1 LIDKYTQQ
9 ILKGRPYPIIKE
21 RQMKIDYQEPSK
33 DLLMRIDIHEK
44 YGSANIDVWTNELL
58 KPQAGMNILDVG
70 CGAGKLSFLF
80 NEYTKGEA
88 KITGGD
94 FSEELLD
101 KAREKNKKIG
111 ANIDFQFLDFNQPFK
126 FPDNTFDLCTS
137 AFAIYYA
144 SDLDFTFG
152 EAHRVLNSGGRLFVS
167 GPLPENK
174 QMFYDIIKEATNAT
188 IPPMPGSSRF
198 KGDIFNT
205 INKIF
210 AKTEL
215 HKFENHLTFPEVAP
229 FIDYVRASLGE
240 DRKLWTPMFNGNDE
254 YEALIG
260 KITDVATRWFN
271 RDGKL
276 VMTKV
281 VGGIL
286 ATK

>member
-1 LIDKYTQQ
+1 MEIN
-9 ILKGRPYPIIKE
+9 
-21 RQMKIDYQEPSK
+21 YQETSK
-33 DLLMRIDIHEK
+33 DLLTRIDIHEK
-44 YGSANIDVWTNELL
+44 YGSANIDQWTTDLL
-58 KPQAGMNILDVG
+58 KPQPGMNILDIG
-70 CGAGKLSFLF
+70 CGAGKLCFLF
-80 NEYTKGEA
+80 DDYTKGTA

-101 KAREKNKKIG
+101 KARLKNNERG
-111 ANIDFQFLDFNQPFK
+111 SQIDFRFLDFNERFD
-126 FPDNTFDLCTS
+126 FGDDTFDLCTS

-152 EAHRVLNSGGRLFVS
+152 EAHRVIKPGGRLFVS

-174 QMFYDIIKEATNAT
+174 QMFYQIIKEATNAT

-205 INKIF
+205 IDRIF

-229 FIDYVRASLGE
+229 FIEYVRASLSE
-240 DRKLWTPMFNGNDE
+240 DRRLWTSMFKGKEE
-254 YEALIG
+254 YEALIRS
-260 KITDVATRWFN
+260 IEDVATRWCE

>member
-1 LIDKYTQQ
+1 MEIY
-9 ILKGRPYPIIKE
+9 
-21 RQMKIDYQEPSK
+21 YQETSK
-33 DLLMRIDIHEK
+33 DLLTRIQIHEK
-44 YGSANIDVWTNELL
+44 YGSANIDVWTNDLL

-80 NEYTKGEA
+80 DDYTKGQA
-88 KITGGD
+88 NIIGGD

-101 KAREKNKKIG
+101 KARVRNKERG
-111 ANIDFQFLDFNQPFK
+111 SNIEFQFLDFNKTFN
-126 FPDNTFDLCTS
+126 FADNTFNLCTS

-144 SDLDFTFG
+144 SDLNFTFN
-152 EAHRVLNSGGRLFVS
+152 EAHRVIKPGGRFFVS

-174 QMFYDIIKEATNAT
+174 PMFYEIIKEATNGT
-188 IPPMPGSSRF
+188 IPLMPGSSRF
-198 KGDIFNT
+198 KSEIFET
-205 INKIF
+205 IDGIF

-215 HKFENHLTFPEVAP
+215 HKFENHLTFPEVDP
-229 FIDYVRASLGE
+229 FIEYVRASLSE
-240 DRKLWTPMFNGNDE
+240 DRKLWTSMFNGKDE

>member
-1 LIDKYTQQ
+1 
-9 ILKGRPYPIIKE
+9 
-21 RQMKIDYQEPSK
+21 MKIDYREPGK

-44 YGSANIDVWTNELL
+44 YGSANIDVWTNDLL

-80 NEYTKGEA
+80 DDYTKGQV
-88 KITGGD
+88 KISGGD
-94 FSEELLD
+94 FSQELLD
-101 KAREKNKKIG
+101 KARAKNRERG
-111 ANIDFQFLDFNQPFK
+111 SNIDFQFLDFNERFK
-126 FPDNTFDLCTS
+126 FNDNTFDLCTS

-144 SDLDFTFG
+144 SDLNFTFG
-152 EAHRVLNSGGRLFVS
+152 EAHRVLKPGGRLFVS

-174 QMFYDIIKEATNAT
+174 QMFYDIIKEAANAE

-205 INKIF
+205 IDGIF

-215 HKFENHLTFPEVAP
+215 HKFENHLAFPAVEP

-240 DRKLWTPMFNGNDE
+240 DRRLWTSMFNGPEE

-260 KITDVATRWFN
+260 KIEAVAQKRLE

>member
-1 LIDKYTQQ
+1 
-9 ILKGRPYPIIKE
+9 
-21 RQMKIDYQEPSK
+21 MKIDYQETSK
-33 DLLMRIDIHEK
+33 DLLTRIAIHEK
-44 YGSANIDVWTNELL
+44 YGSANIDAWTNELL
-58 KPQAGMNILDVG
+58 KPQAGMKILDVG

-80 NEYTKGEA
+80 NEYTKGGA

-94 FSEELLD
+94 FSNELLA
-101 KAREKNKKIG
+101 KAREKNKQSG
-111 ANIDFQFLDFNQPFK
+111 AKIDFQFLDFNKAFN

-144 SDLDFTFG
+144 DDLGFTFG
-152 EAHRVLNSGGRLFVS
+152 EAHRVLKPGGRLFVT

-174 QMFYDIIKEATNAT
+174 KMFYEIIKEATSQT

-198 KGDIFNT
+198 RGEIFNT
-205 INKIF
+205 IDRIF

-215 HKFENHLTFPEVAP
+215 HKFENHLTFPDTAP
-229 FIDYVRASLGE
+229 FIEYVRASLSE
-240 DRKLWTPMFNGNDE
+240 DRKLWTSMFHGKDE
-254 YEALIG
+254 YEALIR
-260 KITDVATRWFN
+260 KIEAVARKWLD

>member
-1 LIDKYTQQ
+1 MEIN
-9 ILKGRPYPIIKE
+9 
-21 RQMKIDYQEPSK
+21 YQETSK
-33 DLLMRIDIHEK
+33 DLLTRIDIHEK
-44 YGSANIDVWTNELL
+44 YGSANIDVWTNDLL

-70 CGAGKLSFLF
+70 CGAGKLCFLF
-80 NEYTKGEA
+80 DDYTKGGA

-94 FSEELLD
+94 FSEELLA
-101 KAREKNKKIG
+101 KAREKNQQLGTK
-111 ANIDFQFLDFNQPFK
+111 IDFQFLDFNKPFN
-126 FPDNTFDLCTS
+126 FGNDTFDLCTS

-144 SDLDFTFG
+144 SDLGFTFG
-152 EAHRVLNSGGRLFVS
+152 EAHRVLKPGGRLFVS

-174 QMFYDIIKEATNAT
+174 QMFYDIIKEATGAT

-205 INKIF
+205 IDNIF

-215 HKFENHLTFPEVAP
+215 HKFENRLTFPDVAP
-229 FIDYVRASLGE
+229 FIEYVRASLSE
-240 DRKLWTPMFNGNDE
+240 DRKLWTSMFNGKDE

-260 KITDVATRWFN
+260 KIEAVAKKWFDRN
-271 RDGKL
+271 GKL
-276 VMTKV
+276 VMTKI

>member
-1 LIDKYTQQ
+1 
-9 ILKGRPYPIIKE
+9 
-21 RQMKIDYQEPSK
+21 MKIDYQEPSK

-80 NEYTKGEA
+80 NEYSKGKA

-94 FSEELLD
+94 FSEELLE
-101 KAREKNKKIG
+101 KAREKNKNIG
-111 ANIDFQFLDFNQPFK
+111 ANINFQFLDFNQPFN
-126 FPDNTFDLCTS
+126 FADQTFDLCTS

-144 SDLDFTFG
+144 SDLNFTFG
-152 EAHRVLNSGGRLFVS
+152 EAHRVLRSPDALSGNSGGRLFVS

-174 QMFYDIIKEATNAT
+174 QMFYDIIKEATRTA

-205 INKIF
+205 IDKLF

-229 FIDYVRASLGE
+229 FMDYVRASLGE
-240 DRKLWTPMFNGNDE
+240 DRKLWTSMFNGNDE
-254 YEALIG
+254 YEVLID
-260 KITDVATRWFN
+260 KIEAVAKKWFN

>member
-1 LIDKYTQQ
+1 MEIN
-9 ILKGRPYPIIKE
+9 
-21 RQMKIDYQEPSK
+21 YQETSK
-33 DLLMRIDIHEK
+33 DLLTRIDIHEK
-44 YGSANIDVWTNELL
+44 YGSANIDQWTTELL
-58 KPQAGMNILDVG
+58 KPQAGMNILDIG

-80 NEYTKGEA
+80 NDYTKGEA

-94 FSEELLD
+94 FSEELLAR
-101 KAREKNKKIG
+101 AREKNKQLG
-111 ANIDFQFLDFNQPFK
+111 ANIDFQFLDFNKPFS
-126 FPDNTFDLCTS
+126 FSDNTFELCTS

-152 EAHRVLNSGGRLFVS
+152 EAHRVIKPGGRLFVS

-205 INKIF
+205 IDRIF
-210 AKTEL
+210 ASTEL

-229 FIDYVRASLGE
+229 FIEYVRASLSE
-240 DRKLWTPMFNGNDE
+240 DRKLWTSMFNGKDE
-254 YEALIG
+254 YETLI
-260 KITDVATRWFN
+260 KSIEEVATRWFE

>member
-1 LIDKYTQQ
+1 MEIN
-9 ILKGRPYPIIKE
+9 
-21 RQMKIDYQEPSK
+21 YQETSK
-33 DLLMRIDIHEK
+33 DLLIRIDIHEK

-58 KPQAGMNILDVG
+58 QPRAGMNILDVG

-80 NEYTKGEA
+80 DDYTKGTA

-94 FSEELLD
+94 FSEELLE
-101 KAREKNKKIG
+101 KARAKNRERG
-111 ANIDFQFLDFNQPFK
+111 SNIDFQFLDFNKPFS
-126 FPDNTFDLCTS
+126 FADNTFDLCTS

-144 SDLDFTFG
+144 ANLDFTFG
-152 EAHRVLNSGGRLFVS
+152 EAHRVLRSPDAVSGNSGGRLFVS

-188 IPPMPGSSRF
+188 LPPMPGSSRF

-205 INKIF
+205 IDKIF
-210 AKTEL
+210 ARTEL

-229 FIDYVRASLGE
+229 FIEYVRASLSE
-240 DRKLWTPMFNGNDE
+240 DRKLWTSMFSGKDE
-254 YEALIG
+254 YEALIS
-260 KITDVATRWFN
+260 KITDVATRWLN